1 MKYETLRNGLA
12 NFMGG
17 VLPAVVTLLTT
28 PYVVNTLGD
37 DSYGALI
44 LITAIIGYFAIID
57 LNITAGS
64 VKYVAEHHATGNV
77 RLRNQTLTG
86 GFVLYVLIGAVGCAL
101 VLLLSDTLVHR
112 VFAIPEALQDE
123 IGLAL
128 GIAAFGF
135 LFGQM
140 QVYLNSVPQAIRR
153 YDQSAAAES
162 FFGILAPLAT
172 VFVLWLGYGIVEIV
186 AVRVAASVFNIGV
199 LVWMIR
205 RLLPDVAFELPSRAT
220 LAALGKFSGFAYLSR
235 LGMVAYAQGD
245 KLILGALTSMSALA
259 YYAVPFMLVNRMFS
273 LTYRLGGVMFPVASA
288 LAARQETERLR
299 ELYLYAARY
308 VFFLNCALAVL
319 LITLAHEILL
329 YWIGPTMA
337 QNGAQVLLLIT
348 VAALIDSLTNA
359 PSLVNDGLGRPH
371 ITGGFAIIRAT
382 LGVSLTFLLVAQQGV
397 IGAAYAQVATAVVMV
412 SLFLVYVHGRS
423 VPVSLRD
430 YLRVVVA
437 PALPLILGALAFWSA
452 MRGHAPLSPMQT
464 AGVLII
470 EGVLL
475 IAYAWLFVFRVTDR
489 VALLARLRR
498 TQPGI
503 ST

>member
-86 GFVLYVLIGAVGCAL
+86 GFALYVLIGAVGCAL

-140 QVYLNSVPQAIRR
+140 QAYLNSVPQAIRR

-186 AVRVAASVFNIGV
+186 AVRVAASVLNIGV

-235 LGMVAYAQGD
+235 LAMVAYAQGD
-245 KLILGALTSMSALA
+245 KLILGALTSMSALT
-259 YYAVPFMLVNRMFS
+259 YYAVPFMLVNRVFS

-308 VFFLNCALAVL
+308 VFFINCALAVL

-329 YWIGPTMA
+329 YWIGPVMA
-337 QNGAQVLLLIT
+337 EKGSLVLLLIT
-348 VAALIDSLTNA
+348 LTSLAESLTNA
-359 PSLVNDGLGRPH
+359 PSLVNDGLGKPH
-371 ITGGFAIIRAT
+371 ITGSFAISRAV
-382 LGVSLTFLLVAQQGV
+382 LGLTSAYLLVGLYGY
-397 IGAAYAQVATAVVMV
+397 IGAAWAQIGTATLMTG
-412 SLFLVYVHGRS
+412 LFLAYVHGRS
-423 VPVSLRD
+423 VPVLLWD
-430 YLRVVVA
+430 YLRVVVL
-437 PALPLILGALAFWSA
+437 PGLPLIAGGLILYVLLRDGEPLGIWE
-452 MRGHAPLSPMQT
+452 T
-464 AGVLII
+464 AVLLII
-470 EGVLL
+470 ESTFLA
-475 IAYAWLFVFRVTDR
+475 AYGLRFVFRASDR
-489 VALLARLRR
+489 IALANRLRR
-498 TQPGI
+498 
-503 ST
+503 STAGA